1 MSQITDILY
10 EDALKYLEQLPREE
24 LISVVQE
31 HRTVART
38 LAASQLV
45 KQMKGEGE

>member
-10 EDALKYLEQLPREE
+10 EDALKYLEQLPKEE

-38 LAASQLV
+38 IAASKLV
-45 KQMKGEGE
+45 KQVKGESK